1 MARAL
6 ILLWLVVV
14 GVGVVHAQ
22 PAGPGPQ
29 IETQLARGKQLFED
43 LEYGPAIQVL
53 VPITRDARATRAQ
66 RLRALE
72 LIALAQYIKGDE
84 GAARGTFERILDIDP
99 GYQLRDTSGSPK
111 IRAFFEEL
119 KKKLVPNYD
128 PDAGAD
134 LEHAAPTSAI
144 AGRGLE
150 LDVRATRGGE
160 RVYELIVATRRRGEL
175 AYKSTAATPRGDAKW
190 RARVALEA
198 ASKPFPLEYYVEAR
212 GIGGVVIARIAG
224 PDAPLELAIG
234 AGGAGPS
241 EKPWYARWYVIAGA
255 AAIAAGATGLV
266 IYAAS
271 GPDNGSL
278 PPGSVTV
285 TP

>member
-6 ILLWLVVV
+6 IIIFLLIV
-14 GVGVVHAQ
+14 GGLAHAQ
-22 PAGPGPQ
+22 PGGPGPQ

-43 LEYGPAIQVL
+43 QDYGPAIQVL

-111 IRAFFEEL
+111 IRAFFDQL

-128 PDAGAD
+128 PNAGAD
-134 LEHAAPTSAI
+134 LEHAAPASAI
-144 AGRGLE
+144 AGRPLE

-160 RVYELIVATRRRGEL
+160 RVYELVVATRRRGEL
-175 AYKSTAATPRGDAKW
+175 TYRATTATPRGDAKW
-190 RARVALEA
+190 RARVPLEV
-198 ASKPFPLEYYVEAR
+198 ASRPFPLEYYVEAR
-212 GIGGVVIARIAG
+212 GIGGVVIARIAA
-224 PDAPLELAIG
+224 PDAPLELAVG
-234 AGGAGPS
+234 AGGGGS
-241 EKPWYARWYVIAGA
+241 TEKPWYARWYVIAGA